1 MPLQFHTNHIDS
13 FSRSLNINFF
23 FIALIHNLFSLCIH
37 CHWVKGGQMNL
48 SFHVVD
54 FIRQF
59 LLYFWDGAISIIS
72 FWLVLL
78 LCRWLK

>member
-1 MPLQFHTNHIDS
+1 
-13 FSRSLNINFF
+13 
-23 FIALIHNLFSLCIH
+23 
-37 CHWVKGGQMNL
+37 MNL

-78 LCRWLK
+78 LCRWLKRSKSLHDCLILK